1 MSVTTTVYTVY
12 GVKVSEKLAD
22 KIYGLIKRH
31 AKENDLDEYDLQDE
45 FYNDFPVQD
54 FMNGTY
60 SIFGKVLFS
69 YDPLAFDSD
78 ELVGIDVL
86 DLPNYEK
93 EVREKIE
100 KEYPYLK
107 EFIDKGTFKLYST
120 VVYT

>member
-1 MSVTTTVYTVY
+1 MSVNTTVYTIY
-12 GVKVSEKLAD
+12 GVKVSENLAD
-22 KIYGLIKRH
+22 KIYGLIKSH

-60 SIFGKVLFS
+60 SILGKVLFS
-69 YDPLAFDSD
+69 YDPLEFDSD

-93 EVREKIE
+93 EVREKIT

-107 EFIDKGTFKLYST
+107 DFLDEEKFKIYTT
-120 VVYT
+120 VVYS